1 MTASVLD
8 FIPQSYH
15 AAILAGTSE
24 VDVAPYLNSGLNA
37 KRILEL
43 PPFGQMSIGSS
54 VFIPSGGGLV
64 GANFGCTIK
73 ALPSLGN
80 QPLIRNSNAH
90 PDDFNSRDRNI
101 VIERIRLDGN
111 HGNNHSATVFSHGVQ
126 LFAVDGAKLDVWV
139 LNVKGDG
146 VGLDASFASNII
158 GCSDVTGKIRTQSC
172 QRNGVSITCAEQ
184 VDVDVY
190 DTGSKA
196 MSVHLRPH
204 VRDNFIRNVFV
215 RLLSIGTGDGS
226 DLSGG
231 ACVAGEGTGSTPTNV
246 TVDFQ
251 IFNSGG
257 QGVIWRDV
265 KGLILRGTIE
275 NPHRN
280 GLVGDVAGVAP
291 SSVFFNSVRVFSPG
305 GSGIVAREVQGA
317 VYDGFVVI
325 DEAEAIGAHI
335 ANARGGKLDL
345 TVRNSRQQGIY
356 LSNTQ
361 NMIFPSPV
369 SVGNNGHNVWLLNN
383 SSGNRFQFL
392 KSVGSNWGWGFLE
405 EAGCDDNRA
414 FYSRVSG
421 NAAGN
426 VSTRGSRSS
435 VHLEG

>member
-158 GCSDVTGKIRTQSC
+158 GCSHVTGKIRTQSC

-196 MSVHLRPH
+196 FICVLTCAITSSAMYSFGCFPLELGTAAISQAEPALPAREREARPPTS
-204 VRDNFIRNVFV
+204 RWISRFSTRAAK
-215 RLLSIGTGDGS
+215 GS
-226 DLSGG
+226 SGG
-231 ACVAGEGTGSTPTNV
+231 
-246 TVDFQ
+246 
-251 IFNSGG
+251 
-257 QGVIWRDV
+257 
-265 KGLILRGTIE
+265 
-275 NPHRN
+275 
-280 GLVGDVAGVAP
+280 
-291 SSVFFNSVRVFSPG
+291 
-305 GSGIVAREVQGA
+305 
-317 VYDGFVVI
+317 
-325 DEAEAIGAHI
+325 
-335 ANARGGKLDL
+335 
-345 TVRNSRQQGIY
+345 
-356 LSNTQ
+356 
-361 NMIFPSPV
+361 M
-369 SVGNNGHNVWLLNN
+369 
-383 SSGNRFQFL
+383 
-392 KSVGSNWGWGFLE
+392 
-405 EAGCDDNRA
+405 
-414 FYSRVSG
+414 
-421 NAAGN
+421 
-426 VSTRGSRSS
+426 
-435 VHLEG
+435 